1 VPGGEEGIRPV
12 IVGDIYQRNARLNP
26 NGTALVFEGRR
37 FTHAEFLARSHR
49 LANALCGRGL
59 TRQDRVAVLAQ
70 NCSQYLEAFAAAHIT
85 GFILCPLNYRLA
97 VPELRGIAADCQPT
111 AILFERQY
119 AAVAAALRE
128 ALPEVALWIQIDG
141 DSDDWLSYEAL
152 LAGAA
157 ATPPPLRAR
166 PSDTAHLLY
175 TSGTTGRPKGVM
187 LGQRQFLQ
195 SALAIAA
202 DGVALPTDVTLIVMP
217 LYHLGAE
224 IESFAWVT
232 RGAPIVLHRAFD
244 AGAALRD
251 IAAERVS
258 AAHLAPLMVQRI
270 LEHPDF
276 ATTDR
281 SSLRAIHYASAPM
294 PVPLLRRAIAAC
306 GPIFSQVYGMT
317 ECIILTMLKPHQH
330 LPDGSEAESRRLA
343 SAGQEMLGVE
353 IRVVRGDGSEC
364 AVEEVGEVQVRS
376 PGLMNGYWN
385 NTAATLAV
393 SHDGWMMTGDM
404 AFFDAERFLFIA
416 DRKKDMI
423 VSGGENIY
431 SREVEEALLLH
442 PAVAEAA
449 VIGVPDREWGESV
462 MAFVVLAPGAEQDPT
477 TLIDHCRSRI
487 AGYKKPRS
495 IEFVEAL
502 PRLFN
507 GKIDKK
513 ALRAPY
519 WHGQDRQVS

>member
-1 VPGGEEGIRPV
+1 
-12 IVGDIYQRNARLNP
+12 
-26 NGTALVFEGRR
+26 
-37 FTHAEFLARSHR
+37 
-49 LANALCGRGL
+49 
-59 TRQDRVAVLAQ
+59 
-70 NCSQYLEAFAAAHIT
+70 
-85 GFILCPLNYRLA
+85 
-97 VPELRGIAADCQPT
+97 
-111 AILFERQY
+111 
-119 AAVAAALRE
+119 
-128 ALPEVALWIQIDG
+128 
-141 DSDDWLSYEAL
+141 
-152 LAGAA
+152 
-157 ATPPPLRAR
+157 
-166 PSDTAHLLY
+166 
-175 TSGTTGRPKGVM
+175 
-187 LGQRQFLQ
+187 
-195 SALAIAA
+195 
-202 DGVALPTDVTLIVMP
+202 
-217 LYHLGAE
+217 
-224 IESFAWVT
+224 
-232 RGAPIVLHRAFD
+232 
-244 AGAALRD
+244 
-251 IAAERVS
+251 
-258 AAHLAPLMVQRI
+258 
-270 LEHPDF
+270 
-276 ATTDR
+276 
-281 SSLRAIHYASAPM
+281 
-294 PVPLLRRAIAAC
+294 
-306 GPIFSQVYGMT
+306 
-317 ECIILTMLKPHQH
+317 MLKPHQH

-462 MAFVVLAPGAEQDPT
+462 MAFIVLAPGAEQDPT